1 MAKLGFL
8 LSVYLSGL
16 TTFVSL
22 ISISNLFDVNL
33 LSLNLAVGLFLAFS
47 KQESTDSDLS
57 VADLLS
63 DDFFS
68 ELFDSECDFDPHAV
82 STNDEMSNK
91 LNNLFIY
98 PPQLI

>member
-33 LSLNLAVGLFLAFS
+33 LSLNLAVGLFW
-47 KQESTDSDLS
+47 
-57 VADLLS
+57 
-63 DDFFS
+63 
-68 ELFDSECDFDPHAV
+68 LF
-82 STNDEMSNK
+82 
-91 LNNLFIY
+91 
-98 PPQLI
+98 